1 MSTIKSSA
9 ENLTLNADGSGN
21 DVIIQSDGST
31 VVTVDGSNS
40 RVGIVKASSGAA
52 TDANAVCH
60 LENSGS
66 ALLQITS
73 GTSATAGV
81 AFGDSGNSNQASV
94 YYDNTVNDMI
104 FRTDNAEKVR
114 FLAGGGITFNGDT
127 AAANAL
133 DDYEEGTWTPVVKDQ
148 DGNISPSFS
157 HANSTY
163 TKIGRMVTVTTFL
176 TNISSSGL
184 NAGSDVV
191 VWGLPFTVVT
201 PGIGSVNLEN
211 VNYKDTF
218 TDTESVT
225 TYTAS
230 TYVYFRINRDG
241 DGSQGIECGDL
252 NSGNSGFHFTT
263 AYFV

>member
-1 MSTIKSSA
+1 
-9 ENLTLNADGSGN
+9 
-21 DVIIQSDGST
+21 VIIQSDGST

-52 TDANAVCH
+52 TDTSTVCH

-133 DDYEEGTWTPVVKDQ
+133 DDYEEGSWSPTF
-148 DGNISPSFS
+148 DGNTMT
-157 HANSTY
+157 NSGTY
-163 TKIGRMVTVTTFL
+163 RKVGKIVYVSVTIDNQASSATFD
-176 TNISSSGL
+176 TIT
-184 NAGSDVV
+184 
-191 VWGLPFTVVT
+191 GLPFS
-201 PGIGSVNLEN
+201 GSGFLRHGRDMGSSIDMN
-211 VNYKDTF
+211 DHTF
-218 TDTESVT
+218 TVSGTSIVIYRNSDSAGISMTIPT
-225 TYTAS
+225 TT
-230 TYVYFRINRDG
+230 TRVDI
-241 DGSQGIECGDL
+241 
-252 NSGNSGFHFTT
+252 SGMYMVS
-263 AYFV
+263 